1 MKNEM
6 ESVIL
11 EQKENLAMLYDQNP
25 DPKQDEL
32 KQNGLKEDAPRQGE
46 PEKRR
51 SGQSEDSSSGDSFSF
66 LKETIKPKPVSR
78 EKIFM
83 QLLRMAIYGVII
95 GMFAC
100 CSFFALKPWAEE
112 TFRED
117 PQKVTIPEDTEDG
130 AALEADEQTE
140 QEDPKAPV
148 LDGTS
153 YQTMMESL
161 SVTAEEAR
169 KGVVSVHA
177 GSTDGANDWMGT
189 DSANPGVTGLIA
201 ADNGQE
207 LLILADNSICK
218 DADTWEIVLADGS
231 RCAAAL
237 KVQDQNRKLA
247 VFSIVRSI
255 IPEETWGK
263 IQVADLGNSN
273 IIAKGDPVIAMGNL
287 FGYDNGL
294 GYGVVSSTA
303 LSTTFSDGDCRVIST
318 DIPLEKSGGGVLVNQ
333 EGAVVGIVRQGI
345 VQGTTEE
352 GVSVTANALAISDM
366 KSAMELLLNGE
377 KVPYAG
383 IYGVTVTAAAAQQ
396 QELPEGLYITAVDA
410 DSPAMAAGIQNG
422 DIIQEVDGKPI
433 SGFAAY
439 EKAMLEC
446 EPGKDVRITGQRRG
460 AAGYVNIQ
468 FTLTVG
474 SWE

>member
-1 MKNEM
+1 M

-25 DPKQDEL
+25 DPKQDE
-32 KQNGLKEDAPRQGE
+32 N
-46 PEKRR
+46 
-51 SGQSEDSSSGDSFSF
+51 SSSGDSFSF

-117 PQKVTIPEDTEDG
+117 PQKVTIPEDAEDG
-130 AALEADEQTE
+130 AAAEADEQAA
-140 QEDPKAPV
+140 QEDARAPV
-148 LDGTS
+148 LDVAS
-153 YQTMMESL
+153 YQAMMESL
-161 SVTAEEAR
+161 SATAEKAG

-177 GSTDGANDWMGT
+177 GSADGSDDWMGT
-189 DSANPGVTGLIA
+189 GSSDPGVTGIIA

-207 LLILADNSICK
+207 LLILADNSVCK

-255 IPEETWGK
+255 VPEETWGK

-273 IIAKGDPVIAMGNL
+273 IIGKGDPVIALGNL

-318 DIPLEKSGGGVLVNQ
+318 DIPLEVDGSGILLNQ
-333 EGAVVGIVRQGI
+333 DGAVIGIVRQGI
-345 VQGTTEE
+345 GPETEE
-352 GVSVTANALAISDM
+352 GGVSVTANALAISDM
-366 KSAMELLLNGE
+366 KSTMELLLNGE

-383 IYGVTVTAAAAQQ
+383 IYGVTVTAAAAQEQ
-396 QELPEGLYITAVDA
+396 GLPEGLYITAVDA

-422 DIIQEVDGKPI
+422 DVIREVDGKPI

-446 EPGKDVRITGQRRG
+446 QPGKEIGITGQRRG
-460 AAGYVNIQ
+460 AAGYVDIQ

>member
-1 MKNEM
+1 M

-25 DPKQDEL
+25 DPKQDE
-32 KQNGLKEDAPRQGE
+32 N
-46 PEKRR
+46 
-51 SGQSEDSSSGDSFSF
+51 SSSGDSFSF

-117 PQKVTIPEDTEDG
+117 PQKVTIPEDAEDD
-130 AALEADEQTE
+130 ATEADEQAA
-140 QEDPKAPV
+140 QEDAKTPV
-148 LDGTS
+148 LDSAS
-153 YQTMMESL
+153 YQAMMESL
-161 SVTAEEAR
+161 SATAEKAG

-177 GSTDGANDWMGT
+177 GSADGADDWMGT
-189 DSANPGVTGLIA
+189 GSSDPGVAGIIA

-207 LLILADNSICK
+207 LLILADNSVCK

-255 IPEETWGK
+255 VPEETWGK

-273 IIAKGDPVIAMGNL
+273 IIGKGDPVIALGNL
-287 FGYDNGL
+287 FGYDSGL
-294 GYGVVSSTA
+294 GYSIGSRWQRHPFESGRSGHRNRTSGDRSEKRRGRNLGDSECTCDLGYEIDDGTAFERGEST
-303 LSTTFSDGDCRVIST
+303 LCGNLWCDCDRDRSTGAGA
-318 DIPLEKSGGGVLVNQ
+318 SGG
-333 EGAVVGIVRQGI
+333 
-345 VQGTTEE
+345 
-352 GVSVTANALAISDM
+352 
-366 KSAMELLLNGE
+366 
-377 KVPYAG
+377 
-383 IYGVTVTAAAAQQ
+383 TVYH
-396 QELPEGLYITAVDA
+396 G
-410 DSPAMAAGIQNG
+410 GG
-422 DIIQEVDGKPI
+422 
-433 SGFAAY
+433 
-439 EKAMLEC
+439 C
-446 EPGKDVRITGQRRG
+446 
-460 AAGYVNIQ
+460 
-468 FTLTVG
+468 
-474 SWE
+474 

>member
-1 MKNEM
+1 
-6 ESVIL
+6 
-11 EQKENLAMLYDQNP
+11 MLYDQNP
-25 DPKQDEL
+25 DPKQDE
-32 KQNGLKEDAPRQGE
+32 N
-46 PEKRR
+46 
-51 SGQSEDSSSGDSFSF
+51 SSSGDSFSF

-117 PQKVTIPEDTEDG
+117 PQKVTIPEDAEDD
-130 AALEADEQTE
+130 ATEADEQAA
-140 QEDPKAPV
+140 QEDAKTPV
-148 LDGTS
+148 LDSAS
-153 YQTMMESL
+153 YQAMMESL
-161 SVTAEEAR
+161 SATAEKAG

-177 GSTDGANDWMGT
+177 GSADGADDWMGT
-189 DSANPGVTGLIA
+189 GSSDPGVAGIIA

-207 LLILADNSICK
+207 LLILADNSVCK

-255 IPEETWGK
+255 VPEETWGK

-273 IIAKGDPVIAMGNL
+273 IIGKGDPVIALGNL
-287 FGYDNGL
+287 FGYDSGL

-303 LSTTFSDGDCRVIST
+303 LSTTFSDGDC
-318 DIPLEKSGGGVLVNQ
+318 SGILLNQ
-333 EGAVVGIVRQGI
+333 DGAVIGIVRQGI
-345 VQGTTEE
+345 GPKNEE
-352 GVSVTANALAISDM
+352 GGISATANALAISDM
-366 KSAMELLLNGE
+366 KSTMELLLNGE

-383 IYGVTVTAAAAQQ
+383 IYGVTVTATAE
-396 QELPEGLYITAVDA
+396 QEQGLPEGLYITAVDA

-422 DIIQEVDGKPI
+422 DVIREVDGKPI

-446 EPGKDVRITGQRRG
+446 QPGKEIGITGQRRG
-460 AAGYVNIQ
+460 AAGYVDIR

-474 SWE
+474 SRE